1 MVIKANKSNRDTT
14 ITRHRNYKSLF
25 LFIVSI
31 LVVSLMVLSP
41 LLTSCAPAVTNEK
54 GALPEEEAA
63 GCWKLV
69 AEDTVQLDE
78 IL

>member
-1 MVIKANKSNRDTT
+1 MVIKANKSNRDTM

-25 LFIVSI
+25 LSIVSV
-31 LVVSLMVLSP
+31 LVVSLMVLSL

-63 GCWKLV
+63 GRWKLV